1 MRLPVNRFAWK
12 RKLVL
17 MSALTRVLV
26 PSLHFYR
33 RRETYSCTSAPMQF
47 LESLLQR
54 TKKKNNSI
62 DTSLHQS
69 LEFARLVSPFP
80 CELLRVQSDVSPPA
94 NTTELKAAN
103 ETRNCRF
110 QHSKIWKLITSRVW
124 KLGNLRARRV
134 EGGKIWEFE
143 GSRIFRS
150 AIRNI
155 GISRIFFFSPES

>member
-110 QHSKIWKLITSRVW
+110 QHTLEDLKINYFASLKIGKFESSKSRRWKD
-124 KLGNLRARRV
+124 LGVRR
-134 EGGKIWEFE
+134 FE
-143 GSRIFRS
+143 DF
-150 AIRNI
+150 
-155 GISRIFFFSPES
+155 